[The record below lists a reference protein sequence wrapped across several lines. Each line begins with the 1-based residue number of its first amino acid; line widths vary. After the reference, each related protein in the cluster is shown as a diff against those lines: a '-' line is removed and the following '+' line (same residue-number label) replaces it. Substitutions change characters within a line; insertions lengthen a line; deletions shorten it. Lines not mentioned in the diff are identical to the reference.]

1 MDKLDII
8 NLYENEA
15 EDNVSSFLE
24 NANSKINIKTDYE
37 KVDEDTSWIDI
48 IEETIP
54 HLDSIYRNPN
64 RFIVNEEE
72 IVKIELARRITVDSI
87 KHLSRH
93 TNYIQSIDPD
103 TGDVRPSK
111 ILNIN
116 KEESYDTYENRV
128 IYTLIQNMRY
138 FVDTRKK
145 LIEARAALQGKDSKQ
160 FDYSASSNFMND
172 NVNINLHID
181 SNKSGS
187 GKNTSQELL
196 KRIEL
201 VEQKITDLTSSDIY
215 RILAKSH
222 ISLVR
227 PPIKK
232 TNVILK
238 NVHFQYAMKLWNFLQ
253 DNMEDKTKQI
263 SEKNETTDN
272 QELKRLA
279 DQTFLLNYV
288 ALKTLNR
295 ENDNSEKNKKAIN
308 ELTNQLI
315 EQLINLN
322 PNMTP
327 EELNSKITSKMAI
340 IKYKSTANISEIQKI
355 FKEHIE
361 KYLDKVEK

>member
-1 MDKLDII
+1 MRDLDVV
-8 NLYENEA
+8 NLYEQKD
-15 EDNVSSFLE
+15 DNDVDKFFENTSS
-24 NANSKINIKTDYE
+24 NINIKTEIE
-37 KVDEDTSWIDI
+37 KVKEDTSWIDI
-48 IEETIP
+48 IEETVP
-54 HLDSIYRNPN
+54 HIDSIYRNTN

-72 IVKIELARRITVDSI
+72 IVKIEIARRITVDSI
-87 KHLSRH
+87 KHLSKH
-93 TNYIQSIDPD
+93 TNFIQSIDTK
-103 TGDVRPSK
+103 TGDVVPSK

-128 IYTLIQNMRY
+128 IYTLIQNTRY

-145 LIEARAALQGKDSKQ
+145 LIEARASLQGKDSKQ

-181 SNKSGS
+181 SNKLGG

-263 SEKNETTDN
+263 SEKNETADT

-279 DQTFLLNYV
+279 DKTFLLNYV

-295 ENDNSEKNKKAIN
+295 ENDNSEKNKKKKN
-308 ELTNQLI
+308 
-315 EQLINLN
+315 
-322 PNMTP
+322 
-327 EELNSKITSKMAI
+327 KMAV
-340 IKYKSTANISEIQKI
+340 IKYRNTANINEIQRI

-361 KYLDKVEK
+361 KYLHKVEK